1 MSAMIVPSSIETER
15 LIIRRHIP
23 QDFKPMRSFFSDEE
37 ATRLL
42 DMTPEQKTEEAT
54 CSLLDAVISSYDA
67 EEPIFAMAIVTKE
80 GGKFVGSCGMAPD
93 DLEPGEIQI
102 FYVILPE
109 YQGRGFAS
117 EAAAGLVKYAFSTLG
132 VERLVA
138 SMATE
143 NAASV
148 KVVERLGM
156 TCEGS
161 GEKELNGVVY
171 QGRRYSLS
179 KSRFFEIRGK
189 GAN

>member
-1 MSAMIVPSSIETER
+1 
-15 LIIRRHIP
+15 
-23 QDFKPMRSFFSDEE
+23 
-37 ATRLL
+37 
-42 DMTPEQKTEEAT
+42 
-54 CSLLDAVISSYDA
+54 
-67 EEPIFAMAIVTKE
+67 
-80 GGKFVGSCGMAPD
+80 
-93 DLEPGEIQI
+93 
-102 FYVILPE
+102 VILPE

-138 SMATE
+138 TMAAE

-148 KVVERLGM
+148 KVAERLGM

-161 GEKELNGVVY
+161 GEKELNGIVY
-171 QGRRYSLS
+171 DGRRYSLS